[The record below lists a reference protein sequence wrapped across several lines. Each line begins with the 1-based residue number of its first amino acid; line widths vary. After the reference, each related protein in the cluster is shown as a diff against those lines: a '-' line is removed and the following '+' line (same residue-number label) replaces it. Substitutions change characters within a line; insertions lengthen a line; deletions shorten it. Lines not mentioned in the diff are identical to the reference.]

1 MSASCNFQQSNPD
14 ILFSTHILSFT
25 TPRLPTFVQLEKN
38 KKLTTKLPEE
48 VGGYEKLRWVFAPS
62 EKGEWRA
69 TTPGFEPGAFE
80 APPGRNDSSDSNDP

>member
-1 MSASCNFQQSNPD
+1 MRGRRIGKRENCLEPS
-14 ILFSTHILSFT
+14 FSKK
-25 TPRLPTFVQLEKN
+25 KN

-80 APPGRNDSSDSNDP
+80 APPGGERQCDFNDP